1 MEQNAPPAPAPLR
14 PSRPAGAPAG
24 ETLSRE
30 RGAMAGSFPPG
41 LTRPNRHHIP
51 GYSGHCPQLRFSLGH
66 TYGHL
71 TARLLRDPPAPA
83 RPPTRYV
90 LLAPT
95 QPPRSPDLPRK
106 ERLSWHGHE
115 RLSCS
120 LVPGYTGFVPRARPI
135 FAKSYS
141 RVCAQALS
149 EFTHQGVRPREQTGV
164 LKSQVRPPTRNPE
177 GRVLGRSRD
186 RDLAGWSHSMAGT
199 GSGPPC
205 PTGFTGFVPGAR
217 FLFGSG
223 FPVLTDRALREF
235 RRLGPRKGH
244 AELFPPLDST
254 YPRALAVPPHSRGP
268 VPGEGP
274 AA

>member
-1 MEQNAPPAPAPLR
+1 H
-14 PSRPAGAPAG
+14 PSIHPSIHP
-24 ETLSRE
+24 SH
-30 RGAMAGSFPPG
+30 S
-41 LTRPNRHHIP
+41 
-51 GYSGHCPQLRFSLGH
+51 
-66 TYGHL
+66 
-71 TARLLRDPPAPA
+71 
-83 RPPTRYV
+83 
-90 LLAPT
+90 
-95 QPPRSPDLPRK
+95 
-106 ERLSWHGHE
+106 
-115 RLSCS
+115 
-120 LVPGYTGFVPRARPI
+120 TGFVPRARPI

-149 EFTHQGVRPREQTGV
+149 EFTHQGGADRSPEVTGEAPDQESRGLV
-164 LKSQVRPPTRNPE
+164 LPPQPPTAECEPTSPRDSPY
-177 GRVLGRSRD
+177 SREN
-186 RDLAGWSHSMAGT
+186 RDPGKGFVS
-199 GSGPPC
+199 
-205 PTGFTGFVPGAR
+205 GFTGFVPGAR

>member
-164 LKSQVRPPTRNPE
+164 LKSQPPTAECEPTSPRDSPY
-177 GRVLGRSRD
+177 SREN
-186 RDLAGWSHSMAGT
+186 RDPGKGFVS
-199 GSGPPC
+199 
-205 PTGFTGFVPGAR
+205 GFTGFVPGAR